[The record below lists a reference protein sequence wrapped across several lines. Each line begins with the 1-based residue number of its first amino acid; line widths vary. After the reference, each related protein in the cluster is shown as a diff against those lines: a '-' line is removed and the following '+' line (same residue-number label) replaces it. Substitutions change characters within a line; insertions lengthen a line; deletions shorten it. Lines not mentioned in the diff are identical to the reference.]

1 MTLMNARIRAAG
13 PDDVPVLVEL
23 MTAFYDEG
31 GYPLPRAAA
40 TRAFQS
46 LLAEPALGRVWIIE
60 RDGEP
65 VGHIVLTLGFSMEYG
80 GLRGFVDDFFVCA
93 EHRNQGL
100 GAFALTTV
108 RQACQQLGVR
118 ALLVETGSE
127 GHPARRLYERAGFTE
142 NGRVFLIQAFA
153 AAVHES
159 AQDL

>member
-1 MTLMNARIRAAG
+1 MDARMRGAG
-13 PDDVPVLVEL
+13 PGDVPVLIEL

-46 LLAEPALGRVWIIE
+46 LLADPALGRVWIIE
-60 RDGEP
+60 RDGVA

-80 GLRGFVDDFFVCA
+80 GLRGFVDDFFVRP

-100 GAFALTTV
+100 GAMALATV

-118 ALLVETGSE
+118 ALLVETGPDP
-127 GHPARRLYERAGFTE
+127 HPARRLYERAGFAE
-142 NGRVFLIQAFA
+142 NGRVFMSQALA
-153 AAVHES
+153 GAVHDPDER
-159 AQDL
+159 

>member
-1 MTLMNARIRAAG
+1 MDARIRAAG
-13 PDDVPVLVEL
+13 SHDVPVLVEL
-23 MTAFYDEG
+23 MAAFYDEG

-46 LLAEPALGRVWIIE
+46 LLADPALGHVWIIE
-60 RDGEP
+60 RDGVA

-80 GLRGFVDDFFVCA
+80 GLRGFVDDFFVRQ

-118 ALLVETGSE
+118 GLLVETGSE
-127 GHPARRLYERAGFTE
+127 GHPARRLYERAGFTQ
-142 NGRVFLIQAFA
+142 NGRVLLTQAFA
-153 AAVHES
+153 GAVHES
-159 AQDL
+159 A

>member
-1 MTLMNARIRAAG
+1 MDAQIRAAG

-23 MTAFYDEG
+23 MAAFYDEG

-40 TRAFQS
+40 ANAFQS
-46 LLAEPALGRVWIIE
+46 LLADAALGRVWIIE

-80 GLRGFVDDFFVCA
+80 GLRGFVDDFFVRA

-118 ALLVETGSE
+118 ALLVETGSQ

-142 NGRVFLIQAFA
+142 NGRVFLIQALA
-153 AAVHES
+153 GAVHES
-159 AQDL
+159 AEDR